1 MITHSVKQT
10 KQQKGRE
17 GVFLG
22 EGGVW
27 IDFEKEG
34 VGKI

>member
-10 KQQKGRE
+10 RQQKGRE
-17 GVFLG
+17 GG
-22 EGGVW
+22 NW
-27 IDFEKEG
+27 IDFEKGE